1 MKKEAWQ
8 GCQKFRWE
16 KFGKKCE
23 KIGVEKTVDKW
34 LEEVKSVENF
44 RGKCCICNYETT
56 WTNHYDGPIRNIKQ
70 QLEHIYYTLFCR
82 CIAICQ
88 QPPVQLCWAKTIFLC
103 QIISIFW
110 IFFIQ
115 FYSAGHI
122 LSTAEVPNCTPTLI
136 SGRYLH
142 ILCTPIWILC
152 LLSSY
157 FCLRIV
163 LQSLSLF
170 QCSSQWLLKSF
181 LLVNFHYFANFNKKS
196 VLLSL

>member
-1 MKKEAWQ
+1 
-8 GCQKFRWE
+8 
-16 KFGKKCE
+16 
-23 KIGVEKTVDKW
+23 VEKTVDKW